1 MEREGYLE
9 FSLGCLTHV
18 VHGSRSRE
26 GLEFPL
32 VLQVLDTKDC
42 RTRVSIRNGRTKSDG
57 LRKIISVSDGFY
69 KIDECFLLTGN
80 QHLEPYTVIKV
91 QNVDFGYKIER
102 QKDKPK
108 IAGMILDFDIIA
120 KGSDVGYHSGNP
132 SLIRN
137 VETHSRWGRGDNIV
151 HSMDSLSSKL
161 WKQVK
166 EGRCCDVTFSFPH
179 CVVSDFS
186 TVPTVKAQKNALIA
200 NSPVFEAQFEGGFS
214 DASSEEVPIMDT
226 EPKYM
231 RCLLQFIF
239 TRFVPLLNLRQAFEL
254 LYLAR
259 KYIINDLET
268 YCKNFIMRNEKRLA
282 GVTDVFQYLEMNG
295 KSCDDEIS
303 QFVWSKFRSCAN
315 VLIRQPR
322 FLEIDFDT
330 LETFLTEPDLNCH
343 EWELVQAIR
352 RWIVANDAVVKC
364 EEVDTET
371 CAHQLVECIR
381 WAAMPVKECVMVQQ
395 WQELKL
401 FHDRSFLTDVM
412 ELQRARDGRNISHI
426 EVVPACINKE
436 YSLNRLYH
444 DDTSFVIYTTLTVD
458 PLSLSVTCMHG
469 QSAAQ
474 STYKQT
480 KCSSIGPPFELL
492 SFYVVP
498 SYGLSNMSNNRVRLT
513 VNLSCQ
519 GKSFN
524 ADSDILWVRS
534 QVKLTVFSFSPD
546 FPSKEPEESKEFN
559 FWPDRDSSNSDSVV
573 FSNNELSHYLYTQ
586 DGAQKLDL
594 QLLFNTDMSERRED
608 GRASPPKIMKPLRT
622 SAPRHQPMRPRTT
635 YDNRIDYYREREA
648 SGLGR
653 TVSYLRAGA
662 RRGEPAGMRDGWGDV
677 NRSPQSEEW
686 RGGRWSPER
695 PGDNTIEIQS
705 PEYVQLPEYEQSDG
719 YGVIT
724 RSPQSPGSFAG
735 MPEDGVDGLDDT
747 RSWPE
752 VHEDYGERRA
762 TSPSGPFVPSSR
774 SHNRA
779 NDLYWAPYRS
789 PGRSVSPQP
798 GPSHRYRSSGRSPS
812 PQYYPTSPGPPSPQP
827 GPSYSQQRGDMSNR
841 RYTPRHPDYIW
852 SDPSHDA
859 IKAGV
864 VLSPPSSPSPP
875 PFSPHPASPRAS
887 PLPAPFSPSYGQPF
901 SPPAS
906 PPRQRHSP
914 VVLVK
919 AFSSPEYCPPSPSYS
934 PARSPSVIDIDEENE
949 DEQINLLDKENFGDV
964 NMNNQAA
971 EEDREELTRNN
982 DENQADNV
990 LGESDDNME
999 GIGDVNREDNEDDEN
1014 LAPNEV
1020 IEELD
1025 GPDNEL
1031 TK

>member
-18 VHGSRSRE
+18 VHGTRSRE

-32 VLQVLDTKDC
+32 VLQVIDSKDC
-42 RTRVSIRNGRTKSDG
+42 RTRVSVRNGRTERDG

-91 QNVDFGYKIER
+91 LNVDFGYKIER

-179 CVVSDFS
+179 CVVSDFPS
-186 TVPTVKAQKNALIA
+186 VPTVKAQKNALIA

-330 LETFLTEPDLNCH
+330 LETFLTESDLNCH
-343 EWELVQAIR
+343 EWELAQAIR

-381 WAAMPVKECVMVQQ
+381 WAAMPIKECVMVQQ

-412 ELQRARDGRNISHI
+412 ELQRARDGRSISHI
-426 EVVPACINKE
+426 EVVPSCINKE
-436 YSLNRLYH
+436 YSLNRLHH

-480 KCSSIGPPFELL
+480 KCSTIGPPFELL

-524 ADSDILWVRS
+524 ADSGIMWVRS

-546 FPSKEPEESKEFN
+546 FPSKEPEEPKEFN

-662 RRGEPAGMRDGWGDV
+662 RRGEPACMRDGWGDV
-677 NRSPQSEEW
+677 NRSPQSQEW

-695 PGDNTIEIQS
+695 PGDNTIEIRS
-705 PEYVQLPEYEQSDG
+705 PEYEQSDG

-735 MPEDGVDGLDDT
+735 MPEDGVDGL
-747 RSWPE
+747 
-752 VHEDYGERRA
+752 EDQVWERRA
-762 TSPSGPFVPSSR
+762 SSPMSVMSGPSSR
-774 SHNRA
+774 SHARS
-779 NDLYWAPYRS
+779 NDLHWAPYRS
-789 PGRSVSPQP
+789 PGRSPSGRSISPQP

-812 PQYYPTSPGPPSPQP
+812 PQSRGIPLESPRSPSPRP
-827 GPSYSQQRGDMSNR
+827 GPSYSQQRGDVSQR
-841 RYTPRHPDYIW
+841 RYALRHPDYIW
-852 SDPSHDA
+852 SSTSSHDV
-859 IKAGV
+859 IKAGDCP
-864 VLSPPSSPSPP
+864 SPPSSPTPP
-875 PFSPHPASPRAS
+875 PFSPHRVSPRYS
-887 PLPAPFSPSYGQPF
+887 PQPGPSFFSPSYGQPF

-919 AFSSPEYCPPSPSYS
+919 AFASPEYCPPSPSYS
-934 PARSPSVIDIDEENE
+934 PVRSPSVIDIDLEENE
-949 DEQINLLDKENFGDV
+949 DEEIDLLEKENFGEV
-964 NMNNQAA
+964 NMNNQAV
-971 EEDREELTRNN
+971 EEAREVLIGNN

-999 GIGDVNREDNEDDEN
+999 GSDEVNRVSTEDDEN
-1014 LAPNEV
+1014 LAPNKVVEG
-1020 IEELD
+1020 LD
-1025 GPDNEL
+1025 GSDNE
-1031 TK
+1031 